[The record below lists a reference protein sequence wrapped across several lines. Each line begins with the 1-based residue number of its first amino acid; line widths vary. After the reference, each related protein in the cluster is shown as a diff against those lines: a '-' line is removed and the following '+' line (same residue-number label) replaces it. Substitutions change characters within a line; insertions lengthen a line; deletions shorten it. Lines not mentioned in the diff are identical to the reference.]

1 MRKTLLFLGLILALV
16 CVNAHAEN
24 HELSTNCNVTSMAS
38 DRAQDDGP
46 YTIGVTSNPTIGGT
60 TTGAGDYESG
70 QTCTLTATPNQG
82 YVFANWTENGVPQ
95 TNNPVYSFTV
105 IENRE
110 LVANFVAS
118 SYNISAYADPYIGGS
133 VVGAGTYGYMQTCTL
148 TATAN
153 PGYAFVGWTENGT
166 NVSSS
171 LTYSFT
177 VTANRDLVAVFVA
190 QDLVISV
197 TVNPTNAGSVSGAGT
212 YSFQQPCTLVATP
225 NEGYAFGYWM
235 ENGVV
240 VSEEAAYTFTVTE
253 NRDLVAQFLGT
264 GVDENESEQLV
275 LYPNPSEG
283 TFVVEGRGKLSVVNP
298 LGQQLFTRD
307 IEGQTTLSLP
317 SGFYLLRLENGNGSR
332 MSKLLV
338 K

>member
-110 LVANFVAS
+110 LVATS
-118 SYNISAYADPYIGGS
+118 SHRPTISRLMPTRIS
-133 VVGAGTYGYMQTCTL
+133 VVRWWAQEPMDTCRH
-148 TATAN
+148 A
-153 PGYAFVGWTENGT
+153 P
-166 NVSSS
+166 
-171 LTYSFT
+171 
-177 VTANRDLVAVFVA
+177 
-190 QDLVISV
+190 
-197 TVNPTNAGSVSGAGT
+197 
-212 YSFQQPCTLVATP
+212 
-225 NEGYAFGYWM
+225 
-235 ENGVV
+235 
-240 VSEEAAYTFTVTE
+240 
-253 NRDLVAQFLGT
+253 
-264 GVDENESEQLV
+264 
-275 LYPNPSEG
+275 
-283 TFVVEGRGKLSVVNP
+283 
-298 LGQQLFTRD
+298 
-307 IEGQTTLSLP
+307 
-317 SGFYLLRLENGNGSR
+317 
-332 MSKLLV
+332 
-338 K
+338 